1 MSRSNPTTAHSP
13 ATRFFEWAAEKGVLQ
28 HYDKETKEN
37 VTVKLPF
44 SFLILDEVSQVGGG
58 VKVQGKYEGYWSN
71 AVKNL
76 NTQIITVKSKQGIVA
91 QGLYAELKE
100 RKGLHYVKGLYIA
113 FYDENKELQIGYLK
127 FKGSS
132 LGAWFEFTKSHRD
145 LYKGAFTIRSKSE
158 IINGDKGDYYTPV
171 FVHKADVSEEADE
184 AAKELDVIVQE
195 YFTRYFAHQ
204 GSELEAEYTGNGQ
217 TMAATVGGRAD
228 PQAPGFNPSEVE
240 DDEEDS
246 IPF

>member
-1 MSRSNPTTAHSP
+1 MSRSVPTNFASP
-13 ATRFFEWAAEKGVLQ
+13 AVRFFDWAAERGDLQ
-28 HYDKETKEN
+28 YYDKEAKEN
-37 VTVKLPF
+37 VSVKLPF

-58 VKVQGKYEGYWSN
+58 VKVNGKYEGYWSN

-76 NTQIITVKSKQGIVA
+76 NSQIITVKSKQGIVA

-113 FYDENKELQIGYLK
+113 FYDDDKTLQIGYLK

-145 LYKGAFTIRSKSE
+145 IYKGAFTIKSKSDVIE
-158 IINGDKGDYYTPV
+158 GDKGDYYTPV
-171 FVHKADVSEEADE
+171 FTHKADISEESDN
-184 AAKELDVIVQE
+184 AAKELDATVQE
-195 YFTRYFAHQ
+195 YFTRYFAYK
-204 GSELEAEYTGNGQ
+204 GDEEVEYSGKAQ
-217 TMAATVGGRAD
+217 AATVGGRSD
-228 PQAPGFNPSEVE
+228 PQSGFNPSE